1 MDEAGSNTPLSPQI
15 LPIVPSL
22 APSQIL
28 PNDPRQIPPPHLPP
42 SQNYKQQRIIRW
54 TNHRPFV
61 PGIPLD
67 LAKSTESNP
76 RTTTTQHLILF
87 GTAIPSIDPTKV
99 LHICMQ
105 NTQHSF
111 KISGET
117 LPTQQIISNLQ
128 LHGINIFAAI
138 SPDVNWCN
146 YSNWNRTKLLYKR
159 HSPHIHLSAVSS
171 DIGYDHH
178 YLHSPHLIGGST
190 ILTFGIWASKVILV
204 SHDPSGYG
212 IYTATTL
219 LGKNNKKTNFY

>member
-76 RTTTTQHLILF
+76 RTTTTQHLIPF

-99 LHICMQ
+99 LRYVCRTH
-105 NTQHSF
+105 NTPLKSVGKPYPHSRLF
-111 KISGET
+111 PIYNYMESIY
-117 LPTQQIISNLQ
+117 LQQ
-128 LHGINIFAAI
+128 
-138 SPDVNWCN
+138 
-146 YSNWNRTKLLYKR
+146 
-159 HSPHIHLSAVSS
+159 
-171 DIGYDHH
+171 
-178 YLHSPHLIGGST
+178 
-190 ILTFGIWASKVILV
+190 
-204 SHDPSGYG
+204 
-212 IYTATTL
+212 
-219 LGKNNKKTNFY
+219 